1 MPADDAARAP
11 VGRPAWG
18 GAAQR
23 LGPAPSGI
31 REALEAG
38 GADRL
43 RESSHAAQPE
53 TEGAW
58 GGPPPACRW
67 PGGAAA
73 LIAAGGEAPRAPRAA
88 APAAEGLSALLAEA
102 RRSRPDI
109 SGVLSALC
117 ASRND
122 SLLSGILTKACVVVA
137 PQVQGSWDV
146 VPSAPTAGTHGVRVT
161 ALRKHASLMRT
172 TAAARA
178 TRAGGPDWLCWTA
191 RVRALQPLFKKYAGW
206 RRFVAAGR
214 RRYRARHPAAGAL
227 ASSDRRRAP
236 LTPGLRR
243 RRGAVPG
250 VRQGA
255 RGPRQPGAAPARQPR
270 RRQPAGGGRAGRR
283 DVHAR
288 RPDERP
294 AVRRS
299 TRRSLPRLCSK
310 HLVRRYEAGA
320 RRSLHK

>member
-43 RESSHAAQPE
+43 RESSPAAQPGA
-53 TEGAW
+53 EGAW

-73 LIAAGGEAPRAPRAA
+73 LIAAGGDAPRAPRVA

-146 VPSAPTAGTHGVRVT
+146 VPSAPTAGTHGVRIT

-172 TAAARA
+172 MAAART
-178 TRAGGPDWLCWTA
+178 TRAGVPDWLCWT
-191 RVRALQPLFKKYAGW
+191 RVRARPRAAPLQKARGMGQVRGRWSPPVPRAAPHRRRICVQRPPARPSDARPATQAWCGARRAARRSRTTPAW
-206 RRFVAAGR
+206 RSTCATATAAPTGR
-214 RRYRARHPAAGAL
+214 RRA
-227 ASSDRRRAP
+227 RRA
-236 LTPGLRR
+236 
-243 RRGAVPG
+243 
-250 VRQGA
+250 
-255 RGPRQPGAAPARQPR
+255 
-270 RRQPAGGGRAGRR
+270 
-283 DVHAR
+283 
-288 RPDERP
+288 
-294 AVRRS
+294 
-299 TRRSLPRLCSK
+299 
-310 HLVRRYEAGA
+310 A
-320 RRSLHK
+320 RRSRSPT